1 MPPYKLPRSLFK
13 IALAYVEALLSLSCR
28 NIEKT
33 YGNYSEYKCQQQVV
47 VLQDYLLSNI
57 PGMVLDEVF
66 EVHTANMPKINKQD
80 LRITLALY
88 MHSNMRKFSIHSWPV
103 GFKFDLDNAFWV
115 ERLMGMGNLVVLDLH
130 LICTDEILRVV
141 GTNCHKLQQI
151 NIVSKWGRVHTMN
164 QTHESFNALKLKFFV
179 SDVGLSYLCNC
190 KLLKKVMMNKILR
203 SHLGGCMMTV
213 AGIRALVKSLPH
225 LQNITYDDMGLVIS
239 EQMEDVQQLQ
249 LTHLSDYHPRPT
261 HIAAAE
267 QFCCNLQHLCLC
279 FPHQTS
285 VCSATDILESL
296 SKSNL
301 RVPVLELIHFPICIE
316 MTHLLDSKGS
326 FLRSLLIDSIDYIS
340 LRAIQLIGQACP
352 GLRNLHLKQLL
363 GDDKQ
368 LSSLE
373 ICGLFNTRL
382 IFHNLRCLYL
392 GGWNWNPA
400 EVLPLFLLHAKQLET
415 LSVVDT
421 FRQKYQDDVIA
432 SIISSNPL
440 QELKHA
446 HILTGQI
453 LSITTISYFI
463 KHCPKLREISFVR
476 SANIS
481 STQVKELCDEVH
493 QKNLDLKIYTV
504 EMNGPVT

>member
-13 IALAYVEALLSLSCR
+13 IALAHVEALLSLSCR
-28 NIEKT
+28 NIERT
-33 YGNYSEYKCQQQVV
+33 YGNYSENICQQQVV
-47 VLQDYLLSNI
+47 VLQEYLLSNI

-66 EVHTANMPKINKQD
+66 EVQTARMPETNKQD
-80 LRITLALY
+80 LRIILALY
-88 MHSNMRKFSIHSWPV
+88 MHSNMRKFSIHNWPV

-115 ERLMGMGNLVVLDLH
+115 QHLMTMHNLVVLDLH
-130 LICTDEILRVV
+130 LICTDEILEVV
-141 GTNCHKLQQI
+141 GTNCRKLEQI
-151 NIVSKWGRVHTMN
+151 NIVSKLGPVHTMN

-190 KLLKKVMMNKILR
+190 KLLKKVTMNKILR

-261 HIAAAE
+261 HIAAAAR
-267 QFCCNLQHLCLC
+267 FCCNLQHLCLC
-279 FPHQTS
+279 FPNQTS

-296 SKSNL
+296 AKSSL

-316 MTHLLDSKGS
+316 MAHLLESKGS
-326 FLRSLLIDSIDYIS
+326 FLRSLLIESTDYIP

-368 LSSLE
+368 SSSLE
-373 ICGLFNTRL
+373 MCNLFNIQHT
-382 IFHNLRCLYL
+382 FHNLRCLYL

-400 EVLPLFLLHAKQLET
+400 KVLRLCLLHAKQLET

-421 FRQKYQDDVIA
+421 FPQKYQDDIIA
-432 SIISSNPL
+432 TIVTTNPL
-440 QELKHA
+440 QELKA
-446 HILTGQI
+446 VHILTGRI
-453 LSITTISYFI
+453 LSITTICYFI
-463 KHCPKLREISFVR
+463 KHCPKLKEISFVR
-476 SANIS
+476 SANIT
-481 STQVKELCDEVH
+481 STQVKELCDEVYK
-493 QKNLDLKIYTV
+493 KNLDLKIYAV
-504 EMNGPVT
+504 EMDGRST